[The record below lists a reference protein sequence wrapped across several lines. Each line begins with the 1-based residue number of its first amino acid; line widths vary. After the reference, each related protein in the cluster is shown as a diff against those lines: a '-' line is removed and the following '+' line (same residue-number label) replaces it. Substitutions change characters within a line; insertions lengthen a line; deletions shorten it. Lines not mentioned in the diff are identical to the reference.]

1 VPDAPRGLTRLD
13 RLLSAL
19 ERLWGASLR
28 VWRYEG
34 RTPHPFGTAQ
44 DGALP
49 RPPEGPPADRS
60 FSTPDGPAW
69 LEPVPDAEGVWLEVR
84 DGQQRGA
91 GDGAVRQALAQIVGS
106 VVASEREA
114 VQVAAELSG
123 RYEEIDLIYT
133 ISDILGHTLGL
144 EDAAQRILAEVSPV
158 VRARRATL
166 LVLDEER
173 RLLRLVASQGM
184 EPVEFGPIELDD
196 PVSVAARA
204 FRERRTI
211 SYDPT
216 DPGAENPGNPE
227 GRAYRGKAF
236 LSVPVLYGAPGGP
249 SRPIGVINLTDR
261 LGEDAFSAGDRKLIV
276 AIANQVGAAIEN
288 ARLVA
293 RDRGQQRMRRE
304 LELAH
309 DLQLKL
315 LPSPLV
321 IAHRADV
328 ATRCRQADSVGGDFY
343 NLLNLPGE
351 RIGVMIGDV
360 TSHGFASALIM
371 ALAMAASGIHAAAA
385 ESPSE
390 ALERL
395 EQSLGHEL
403 SRTEMFLTLFYGV
416 VDGRSG
422 QLTYANAGHAHAFLV
437 DGGTGASAR
446 LEATRPPLGVPVD
459 ERGKDEQR
467 RWRHRQEILCL
478 FTDGIVEALSESGS
492 ERYGE
497 DRLLAHVTGLRT
509 RPVREILEAIYT
521 DVAAFTGGGLPSDDR
536 TLVLLRV

>member
-1 VPDAPRGLTRLD
+1 MPDAPRGLTRLD

-19 ERLWGASLR
+19 ERLWGATLR

-34 RTPHPFGTAQ
+34 TTPHPLAGSSAAPP
-44 DGALP
+44 DGPPAA
-49 RPPEGPPADRS
+49 RSFDTPEGP
-60 FSTPDGPAW
+60 GW
-69 LEPVPDAEGVWLEVR
+69 LEPVPDAENVFLEIR
-84 DGQQRGA
+84 DGKRSGA
-91 GDGAVRQALAQIVGS
+91 GEGAVRQALAQIVGA
-106 VVASEREA
+106 VVSSEREA

-173 RLLRLVASQGM
+173 GLLRLVAAQGM
-184 EPVEFGPIELDD
+184 EPVEVGPIELDD

-216 DPGAENPGNPE
+216 DPSAENPGNPE
-227 GRAYRGKAF
+227 GRAYRGQAF

-261 LGEDAFSAGDRKLIV
+261 MGEDAFSAGDRKLIV

-343 NLLNLPGE
+343 NLLNLPGD

-371 ALAMAASGIHAAAA
+371 ALVMAASGIHAAAA
-385 ESPSE
+385 ESPAE

-395 EQSLGHEL
+395 EQSLVQEL
-403 SRTEMFLTLFYGV
+403 SRTEMFLTLFFGV
-416 VDGRSG
+416 VDAAAGR
-422 QLTYANAGHAHAFLV
+422 LVYANAGHPHAFLV
-437 DGGTGASAR
+437 DGATGAASR
-446 LEATRPPLGVPVD
+446 LDATRPPLGVPA
-459 ERGKDEQR
+459 ERGHDATR
-467 RWRHRQEILCL
+467 PWRHRREILCL
-478 FTDGIVEALSESGS
+478 FTDGIVEALGESGI

-497 DRLLAHVTGLRT
+497 ERLLAHVAGLRA

-536 TLVLLRV
+536 TLVLVRV